1 MNRIIFL
8 ISLMLISFSFGET
21 KIGYIDSQIIMSE
34 FEDVRQVQVELEKE
48 QKKLQT
54 QYEKKLVSLDSL
66 KTAYQTGSIILSE
79 QKKSQM
85 ESDIRK
91 KEQEIQQW
99 QLQYFGPE
107 GHLYSLQ
114 NELLAPIL
122 QTIDKVIRK
131 IGEERG
137 YDYIFDAVQGS
148 IVYALDSHN
157 LTQDVLNE
165 LKKINIEE
173 TKNN

>member
-8 ISLMLISFSFGET
+8 ISLILISFGFSET

-91 KEQEIQQW
+91 KEQEN
-99 QLQYFGPE
+99 
-107 GHLYSLQ
+107 Q
-114 NELLAPIL
+114 NFPNHS
-122 QTIDKVIRK
+122 
-131 IGEERG
+131 RG
-137 YDYIFDAVQGS
+137 R
-148 IVYALDSHN
+148 
-157 LTQDVLNE
+157 
-165 LKKINIEE
+165 
-173 TKNN
+173 